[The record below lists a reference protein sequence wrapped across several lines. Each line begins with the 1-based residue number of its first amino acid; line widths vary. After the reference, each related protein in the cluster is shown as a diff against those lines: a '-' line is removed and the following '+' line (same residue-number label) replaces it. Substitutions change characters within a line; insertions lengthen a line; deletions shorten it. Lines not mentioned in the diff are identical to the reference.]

1 MGAHKKKLTFE
12 SSSSTLSQSD
22 RMGASIEKHATPR
35 TDKGKTLSALP
46 GRGFGLHLNA
56 LTASSSG
63 KAVKIEALAS
73 GKQEISQPPSPAAH
87 MTSGSDPVSKSLAL
101 TTVETDFVPFD
112 NKDKVM
118 ENAAK
123 TLMVV
128 TEDFG
133 ISSPKMKRYM

>member
-1 MGAHKKKLTFE
+1 MMRLQKWISEGKATSPAASRIKYVGGAW
-12 SSSSTLSQSD
+12 
-22 RMGASIEKHATPR
+22 GI
-35 TDKGKTLSALP
+35 
-46 GRGFGLHLNA
+46 GLHLNA

-63 KAVKIEALAS
+63 KAVKIETLAS

-118 ENAAK
+118 EM
-123 TLMVV
+123 LL
-128 TEDFG
+128 
-133 ISSPKMKRYM
+133 RH